1 MKLPGRQLGTLF
13 ISNMI
18 SSSFAFPLQST
29 HSKSCSTLRS
39 IPSGNNRKAKQTHH
53 TSSSSISVTRRAASQ
68 LPLLWLCCV
77 IDQSFATD
85 LAAVVPM
92 ASDRRIQPAG
102 SGSGGGTEEAGL
114 GKRLLQVLR
123 AVYHMLRRGLC
134 RKRLMMDL
142 HLLLG
147 RGKLAGRALR
157 AHLAHHPQPHHLAA
171 AAAGASPSALTMYQ
185 HDPRD
190 VEFSCDTTP
199 LYAAA
204 SPGIVFPFK
213 IGRGRGRS
221 ATGKY
226 GGLDAATVAA
236 AFEMMNAQAARGGQT
251 PGANGASPSPM
262 LALSLGRC
270 PAGARQLRVTDSP
283 FPVEPEGVDE
293 RVDAEA
299 DSFIKRFY
307 EQLRM
312 QQSTTPDNCVRRRG

>member
-1 MKLPGRQLGTLF
+1 M
-13 ISNMI
+13 
-18 SSSFAFPLQST
+18 
-29 HSKSCSTLRS
+29 
-39 IPSGNNRKAKQTHH
+39 
-53 TSSSSISVTRRAASQ
+53 
-68 LPLLWLCCV
+68 
-77 IDQSFATD
+77 ATD
-85 LAAVVPM
+85 K
-92 ASDRRIQPAG
+92 RIHPA
-102 SGSGGGTEEAGL
+102 GSGGGTEEAGL

-123 AVYHMLRRGLC
+123 AVYHMLRKGLC

-171 AAAGASPSALTMYQ
+171 AASPSELTMYQ
-185 HDPRD
+185 HNPRD

-213 IGRGRGRS
+213 IGRGRGRG
-221 ATGKY
+221 ANY

-236 AFEMMNAQAARGGQT
+236 AFEMMNAQAAGGET
-251 PGANGASPSPM
+251 PGATGATPSPM

-283 FPVEPEGVDE
+283 FPVVPEGVDE

-312 QQSTTPDNCVRRRG
+312 QHSTTPDNCVRRRG

>member
-1 MKLPGRQLGTLF
+1 
-13 ISNMI
+13 
-18 SSSFAFPLQST
+18 
-29 HSKSCSTLRS
+29 
-39 IPSGNNRKAKQTHH
+39 
-53 TSSSSISVTRRAASQ
+53 
-68 LPLLWLCCV
+68 
-77 IDQSFATD
+77 
-85 LAAVVPM
+85 M
-92 ASDRRIQPAG
+92 ASDKRIQPAAG
-102 SGSGGGTEEAGL
+102 DGGGTEEAGL

-171 AAAGASPSALTMYQ
+171 ARAAVGASPSALSMYQ

-199 LYAAA
+199 LYGAAA

-213 IGRGRGRS
+213 LGRGRGRG
-221 ATGKY
+221 ANH

-236 AFEMMNAQAARGGQT
+236 AFEMMNVQAAGGET
-251 PGANGASPSPM
+251 PGATGATPSPM

-270 PAGARQLRVTDSP
+270 PAGARQLRITDSP
-283 FPVEPEGVDE
+283 FPVDPEGVDE

>member
-1 MKLPGRQLGTLF
+1 
-13 ISNMI
+13 
-18 SSSFAFPLQST
+18 
-29 HSKSCSTLRS
+29 
-39 IPSGNNRKAKQTHH
+39 
-53 TSSSSISVTRRAASQ
+53 
-68 LPLLWLCCV
+68 
-77 IDQSFATD
+77 
-85 LAAVVPM
+85 M
-92 ASDRRIQPAG
+92 ASDRRIQPAGSG

-123 AVYHMLRRGLC
+123 AVYHMLRKGLC

-157 AHLAHHPQPHHLAA
+157 AHLAHTPQPHHLAAAA

-185 HDPRD
+185 HNPTD

-213 IGRGRGRS
+213 IGRGRGGRS
-221 ATGKY
+221 TAGKY

-236 AFEMMNAQAARGGQT
+236 AFEMMNAQAAGT
-251 PGANGASPSPM
+251 PGANGAAPSPM

-270 PAGARQLRVTDSP
+270 PTGARQLRVTDSP